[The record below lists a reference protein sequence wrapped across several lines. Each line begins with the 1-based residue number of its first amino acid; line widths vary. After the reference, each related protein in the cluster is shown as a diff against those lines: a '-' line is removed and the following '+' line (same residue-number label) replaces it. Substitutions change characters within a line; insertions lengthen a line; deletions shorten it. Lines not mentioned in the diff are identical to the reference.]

1 MVKAGIIIN
10 DEYLNAISRDVFI
23 KSLEEHIENLY
34 SNRFRKIYIIIP
46 YEYRHSIVKDI
57 VKKIDEYDLEIV
69 FRELYGDGL
78 GGGLVSLS
86 IFIKRGEKILV
97 IDPYFKYPDY
107 IYQYFSVITDKVRY
121 PLLFLSTGKGDFYVS
136 LYRDKVTYITKKIMK
151 RYVFI
156 GAAIYTYPFF
166 SRIKEY
172 LLIYPDLH
180 LRELN
185 DIFNIYISRGG
196 VIKAKFLSPSEWMT
210 VI

>member
-1 MVKAGIIIN
+1 MKAGIIIN
-10 DEYLNAISRDVFI
+10 DEHFDVISKDIFI
-23 KSLEEHIENLY
+23 KSLERHFDLLY
-34 SNRFRKIYIIIP
+34 GNRFRKIYVITP
-46 YEYRHSIVKDI
+46 YKHRHNIVRDI

-86 IFIKRGEKILV
+86 IFMKRGEKILV

-107 IYQYFSVITDKVRY
+107 IYQYFSVITDKARY
-121 PLLFLSTGKGDFYVS
+121 PLLFLSTGKGDFYAS
-136 LYRDKVTYITKKIMK
+136 LYRDKITYITKKTIK
-151 RYVFI
+151 RYVFA

-185 DIFNIYISRGG
+185 DILNIYISRGG

-210 VI
+210 II